1 MLWVRRRHEP
11 LEAAPWDEER
21 ARRAIVDIVRDA
33 EERFDPERLWPIHP
47 LDEVARSP
55 AGIYF
60 GAAGV
65 TWALDRLAR
74 QGAVA
79 RGRDLAAHLAAVH
92 AAYLAAP
99 DTGAMVPSLFLG
111 ESGILLVAERLAPS
125 AAARDRLHALVLAN
139 VDNPAN
145 ELLWGAPGTLL
156 AALSMLEWT
165 GDTRWRTAALSSAES
180 LWSGWQRS
188 RGGAWLWTQR
198 RSGCARG
205 PAAAG
210 TRCGR
215 VTRVSPYSCGL
226 HPRRRRPARP
236 GRPLSSCRRRR

>member
-55 AGIYF
+55 AGVYF

-65 TWALDRLAR
+65 IWALDHRAR

-79 RGRDLAAHLAAVH
+79 RRRDLSAHLAAVQ

-99 DTGAMVPSLFLG
+99 DMGAMVPSLFLG
-111 ESGILLVAERLAPS
+111 ESGIVSSPS
-125 AAARDRLHALVLAN
+125 
-139 VDNPAN
+139 
-145 ELLWGAPGTLL
+145 
-156 AALSMLEWT
+156 
-165 GDTRWRTAALSSAES
+165 
-180 LWSGWQRS
+180 
-188 RGGAWLWTQR
+188 
-198 RSGCARG
+198 
-205 PAAAG
+205 
-210 TRCGR
+210 
-215 VTRVSPYSCGL
+215 GL
-226 HPRRRRPARP
+226 P
-236 GRPLSSCRRRR
+236 PL